1 MTIFPASL
9 TSLICK
15 TPFAMTSHNGPLI
28 AQAKAAICNDV
39 SQPICCVR
47 IRSFSSL
54 TFPVHQATTVTAI
67 MVNLHIQLLSQYFL
81 AFSSAFCTILCVS
94 VPCYMM
100 LCGQSNSLCGCGW
113 GEMLCGRS
121 NSQKAAT
128 PLSASSATQTRRP
141 KIAMRRK
148 TTCVVAIRWEW
159 SSWLTRQST

>member
-39 SQPICCVR
+39 SRPICCVR

-67 MVNLHIQLLSQYFL
+67 MVNLHIRILSRYFL
-81 AFSSAFCTILCVS
+81 AFSSAFCTILCFCS
-94 VPCYMM
+94 LLYDALWPEQFPLWLWLGRDALWPEQFTKSRHTPFCFLRNANTEARDCYATRDYM
-100 LCGQSNSLCGCGW
+100 CGGD
-113 GEMLCGRS
+113 
-121 NSQKAAT
+121 
-128 PLSASSATQTRRP
+128 
-141 KIAMRRK
+141 
-148 TTCVVAIRWEW
+148 
-159 SSWLTRQST
+159 